1 MSALEAVALGATFW
15 AALVVGLSLTVFR
28 PTVRPAYR
36 EPTLREQ
43 LRALDAR
50 VSR

>member
-1 MSALEAVALGATFW
+1 MIPLYAIALGATFW
-15 AALVVGLSLTVFR
+15 SALVVGLSLTVFR

-36 EPTLREQ
+36 EPTLRQQ
-43 LRALDAR
+43 LRSLDSR